1 MGTYEV
7 YATLHG
13 DKVGLHNQNRA
24 EDDEAPPEY
33 STTRSFINR
42 PDSPHPGGQGYPNE
56 IRLLKNATDLAA
68 RSYLTPVIMRLYG
81 RDPTMD
87 THDFDHRVWGGVAPP
102 KVEYLGA
109 DGKWV
114 EVRTVSCGGE
124 AGWVL

>member
-1 MGTYEV
+1 MGTYEI

-13 DKVGLHNQNRA
+13 DKVGHQSKKGGRRR
-24 EDDEAPPEY
+24 EAPRII
-33 STTRSFINR
+33 RSFINQ

-56 IRLLKNATDLAA
+56 IRLLENATDLAA
-68 RSYLTPVIMRLYG
+68 RSYLTPVIMRFYG

-102 KVEYLGA
+102 KVEYLGG

-114 EVRTVSCGGE
+114 EVRTVSCDGRLF
-124 AGWVL
+124 VC